1 MVWTLVRRRNS
12 GAWERLEDLLALAHS
27 SRPEPSVLQ
36 NTCAG
41 ISQATTRSQNVRI
54 VAVRDPWEGEE
65 RVQMVFT
72 DDGSSREDRAGDVE
86 ADVTYG
92 KVKQER
98 SRSRSR
104 GSKNRARESRRSAA
118 LY

>member
-12 GAWERLEDLLALAHS
+12 GAWERLEDLLALLLS

-54 VAVRDPWEGEE
+54 VAIRDPWEGEE

-72 DDGSSREDRAGDVE
+72 DDGSRREDRPSDVE
-86 ADVTYG
+86 ANVKYG

-98 SRSRSR
+98 PRSRSQR
-104 GSKNRARESRRSAA
+104 SKSRERRSRLSPAF
-118 LY
+118 